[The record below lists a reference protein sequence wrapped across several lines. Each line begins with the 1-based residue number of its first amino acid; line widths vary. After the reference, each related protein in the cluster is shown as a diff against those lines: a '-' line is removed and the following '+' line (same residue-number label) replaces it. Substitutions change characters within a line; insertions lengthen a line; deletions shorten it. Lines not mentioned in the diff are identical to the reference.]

1 MSAMSSVAL
10 GITAVLLLMAA
21 ISLAGARWVEHEVP
35 PLGHFIE
42 VEGVRLHYVEAGVG
56 PTVILLHGASAN
68 LRDMASS
75 LMGPLS
81 QHHRVIA
88 FDRPGYGYSERPDR
102 DWPNP
107 ARLADL
113 VITAAERLGAERP
126 VLVGHSWSGS
136 VVMAGLLTQGER
148 LRGGVLLSGVA
159 GHWAGSVGWTYDV
172 GGLPVIGPLFA
183 HTLVFPAGMVLM
195 PGMVQAVTA
204 PNPVPPR
211 YLNHIG
217 ARLALRPRTF
227 RHNVTDMS
235 RLNEYMQSL
244 STRYA
249 RIDRPL
255 LVIHGEADE
264 LVPFWNHGQRLQAV
278 VRDVQFSLIP
288 DAGHAPHHTHTDAV
302 VSAVETFAASL
313 ER

>member
-1 MSAMSSVAL
+1 
-10 GITAVLLLMAA
+10 
-21 ISLAGARWVEHEVP
+21 
-35 PLGHFIE
+35 
-42 VEGVRLHYVEAGVG
+42 
-56 PTVILLHGASAN
+56 
-68 LRDMASS
+68 
-75 LMGPLS
+75 
-81 QHHRVIA
+81 
-88 FDRPGYGYSERPDR
+88 
-102 DWPNP
+102 
-107 ARLADL
+107 
-113 VITAAERLGAERP
+113 
-126 VLVGHSWSGS
+126 
-136 VVMAGLLTQGER
+136 
-148 LRGGVLLSGVA
+148 
-159 GHWAGSVGWTYDV
+159 
-172 GGLPVIGPLFA
+172 
-183 HTLVFPAGMVLM
+183 
-195 PGMVQAVTA
+195 MVQAVTA